1 VDLHEKRGIPANLQ
15 SNRNRGLYLDV
26 VGTPPGRDE
35 LLVRYTLLQNEDP
48 TFQYRRSVGV
58 VFTHRTIVSRA
69 WL

>member
-1 VDLHEKRGIPANLQ
+1 VGLHGKRGILANLQ
-15 SNRNRGLYLDV
+15 SNRSRGLYLDV

-35 LLVRYTLLQNEDP
+35 LLVSNTYLQNEDR

-58 VFTHRTIVSRA
+58 VFTHRTIVSHA